1 MTVRPVILGLL
12 ASTASGSTTPRS
24 LHFASTATPLVD
36 MVELNLV
43 PYLEIGDYVSF
54 DQRTDAGAPAFCH
67 VALSG
72 DLQDA
77 IDLYSCSTRWKN
89 IFHKF
94 KPTFLDSEITKQI
107 LILNVFV
114 PKVVHQGELAIR
126 PS

>member
-24 LHFASTATPLVD
+24 LQFASTATPLVD

-54 DQRTDAGAPAFCH
+54 DQRTDAEAPTFCH

-77 IDLYSCSTRWKN
+77 IDLYSCSTRLKKISN
-89 IFHKF
+89 FVQIDSIEIVFNCDSIFA
-94 KPTFLDSEITKQI
+94 
-107 LILNVFV
+107 
-114 PKVVHQGELAIR
+114 PKVVHPEVHATQR
-126 PS
+126 N